1 MRVEGVWLPDSERVE
16 EVVYCELKPGMGQ
29 DEGGLQGKDRD
40 GLVPPGQ
47 KNPMGQEVQ
56 EEERK

>member
-1 MRVEGVWLPDSERVE
+1 MELLCGK
-16 EVVYCELKPGMGQ
+16 LKPGMGQ
-29 DEGGLQGKDRD
+29 DEGGVQGKDRD